1 MEHHDGDDGDG
12 DDVDQSLDVSYPMFK
27 QKQTNL
33 FFLIPNYPVDFGL
46 NTHWSHTHL
55 GLPKADTTTKIS
67 IMCHCSKPAVPHKAV
82 AEVSKIGRHRRG
94 ELLRC
99 MGGRANT
106 LMDRKVVGAV
116 FFKMVAMVAE
126 ATSPTTAACSVV

>member
-1 MEHHDGDDGDG
+1 M
-12 DDVDQSLDVSYPMFK
+12 VMMVMVMMLINLWMYPILCSNK
-27 QKQTNL
+27 NKQTY

-55 GLPKADTTTKIS
+55 GLPKTDTTTKIS

-116 FFKMVAMVAE
+116 FFKMVAVVAE